1 MKQVKRP
8 LIKKNSGNKVI
19 NTRTEN
25 NKFGVIKTGIILL
38 FILLELAMMATL
50 YFTLII
56 AFRWF
61 MIISFVFSI
70 LTCIYV
76 LSSDKNSISKAVWIL
91 FILLTLTF
99 GYIIYL
105 LSDERVFFYFPKK
118 RYKKIFSSSEKYIF
132 KEEIRIDNPIVKKD
146 TEFLFNSGKFITS
159 KDNYVKYFNSGYLL
173 FDDILEEIK
182 KAKQFIFIEYF
193 IIADGILL
201 DRFIDILKEK
211 KNEGVEIR
219 IIYDSFGCHGKL
231 SSTGLKRL
239 KEVANLLEFN
249 RLIPRFSVGL
259 NYRDHRKIVIIDGIK
274 AYTGGCNLAD
284 EYINEKRIYGY
295 WKDNGIK
302 VEGKAIDSF
311 TLFFLR
317 QWEYLSKKSEDYQ
330 KFFSHYPIN
339 KNDSIVTP
347 YLDGLDYS
355 LPIGKCLYENMMSS
369 AQEKIYIMTP
379 YLIIDETITS
389 LLKNKALSNVDV
401 RIIIPG
407 IPDKP
412 FVYGVTRNNAEKL
425 MDYGVKIYCMKNAF
439 VHSKI
444 LLTENSVVIGSINM
458 DLRSFYQQ
466 FEDAIYTD
474 DKKVRDDVD
483 LDFTNTFELS
493 QVITTKTKKRMNPLY
508 RIYIGLLQIF
518 SPLM

>member
-8 LIKKNSGNKVI
+8 LIKRNSGNKVI
-19 NTRTEN
+19 NIRTEN
-25 NKFGVIKTGIILL
+25 NRFGIIKTGIILL
-38 FILLELAMMATL
+38 FILLELVMMATL

-61 MIISFVFSI
+61 MIVSFVLSI

-91 FILLTLTF
+91 FILLTFTF

-105 LSDERVFFYFPKK
+105 LSDKRVFFYFPKK
-118 RYKKIFSSSEKYIF
+118 KYKKIFSSSEKYLF
-132 KEEIRIDNPIVKKD
+132 KEEIKINNPTVKKD
-146 TEFLFNSGKFITS
+146 TEFLFNAGKFITT
-159 KDNYVKYFNSGYLL
+159 KDNYIRYFPSGNQL
-173 FDDILEEIK
+173 FDDVLLELK
-182 KAKQFIFIEYF
+182 KARNFIFIEYF

-201 DRFIDILKEK
+201 DRLIDVLQEK

-231 SSTGLKRL
+231 SSAGLKKL
-239 KEVANLLEFN
+239 KNVASLLEFN
-249 RLIPRFSVGL
+249 RLIPAFSVGL
-259 NYRDHRKIVIIDGIK
+259 NYRDHRKMIIIDGEK
-274 AYTGGCNLAD
+274 AYTGGSNLAD

-302 VEGKAIDSF
+302 IEGKAIDSF
-311 TLFFLR
+311 SLFFLR
-317 QWEYLSKKSEDYQ
+317 QWEYLTNKNEDYS
-330 KFFSHYPIN
+330 KYLNHYPII

-369 AQEKIYIMTP
+369 AIEKIYIMTP
-379 YLIIDETITS
+379 YLILDDTITS

-412 FVYGVTRNNAEKL
+412 FVYGVSRNNAEKL
-425 MDYGVKIYCMKNAF
+425 MEYGVKIYTMKNAF

-444 LLTENSVVIGSINM
+444 LLTENSVVVGSINM

-466 FEDAIYTD
+466 FEDALYTD
-474 DKKVRDDVD
+474 DNTVREDVYA
-483 LDFTNTFELS
+483 DFMNTISNSEILS
-493 QVITTKTKKRMNPLY
+493 TKTKKRRNPFY